1 MPCLRYLVALGM
13 VNEMTIKERIEA
25 KLSDHLKPSKLMV
38 IDESEDHIGHSGY
51 VQGGETHF
59 RVVLRS
65 EKLKGKT
72 RIECQRTVYRILEK
86 EMKDRVHALSL
97 DVSE

>member
-1 MPCLRYLVALGM
+1 MTD
-13 VNEMTIKERIEA
+13 EMKIKERIES
-25 KLSDHLKPSKLMV
+25 KLLTHLKPSKLLV

-59 RVVLRS
+59 KVVLRS
-65 EKLKGKT
+65 KKLKGKT
-72 RIECQRTVYRILEK
+72 RIECQRTIYKILNE
-86 EMKDRVHALSL
+86 ELKDRVHALSL

>member
-1 MPCLRYLVALGM
+1 MTD
-13 VNEMTIKERIEA
+13 EMKIKERIES
-25 KLSDHLKPSKLMV
+25 KLLTHLKPSKLLV

-59 RVVLRS
+59 KVVLRS

-72 RIECQRTVYRILEK
+72 RIECQRTIYKILNE
-86 EMKDRVHALSL
+86 ELKDRVHALSL
-97 DVSE
+97 DVGE